1 MDDEAFIR
9 DLAMGILSHLGYE
22 LTFAR
27 EGSEAIE
34 AYRMALEQGK
44 RFDAVILD
52 LTVAEGMGGKECIRE
67 LRKIDPDVRAIVSSG
82 YTSDPIMTDPQRFG
96 FSAFIAKPYNIQTL
110 STILKKTIG
119 ER

>member
-1 MDDEAFIR
+1 M
-9 DLAMGILSHLGYE
+9 
-22 LTFAR
+22 
-27 EGSEAIE
+27 
-34 AYRMALEQGK
+34 
-44 RFDAVILD
+44 V
-52 LTVAEGMGGKECIRE
+52 GKECIRE